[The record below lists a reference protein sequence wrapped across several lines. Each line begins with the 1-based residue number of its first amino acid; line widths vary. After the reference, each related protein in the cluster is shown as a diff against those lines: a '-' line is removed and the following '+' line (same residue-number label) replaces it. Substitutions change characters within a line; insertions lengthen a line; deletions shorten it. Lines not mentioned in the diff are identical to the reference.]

1 MSKSTIPASL
11 AILGTT
17 AVVAGA
23 VVMASSCGGSDG
35 DGGSSTPEATAATID
50 SAGVTSAINDFG
62 GIVGI
67 CKQATGAL
75 SGERKLALPQA
86 LRRAMGPVVRSAR
99 PLTKSRLALTSTP
112 PADELGDCGG
122 RMGYRDYSHA
132 NGVTTAKLAFE
143 NYCES
148 DSSTGERQVI
158 NGTIAF
164 VNTAT
169 PTASGPITTQLVA
182 DTTTPLSIVEQ
193 TSAGAQVSSQTL
205 SFTGFKMVVGVPGGT
220 PTSAKPNVMSLTDLT
235 AKNNTTG
242 KTYRQSNY
250 QLTQY
255 ETPAGNTEMTFS
267 GRGYRSD
274 GSYFDIV
281 STKPIVMDA
290 DGDVV
295 SGIMTFTGANNTSA
309 VATMVP
315 GSTMQATLT
324 VNGAPVTSVPD
335 CKN

>member
-1 MSKSTIPASL
+1 MSNSRIPGPL
-11 AILGTT
+11 VILGTT
-17 AVVAGA
+17 ALVAGA
-23 VVMASSCGGSDG
+23 VVMASSCGGGG
-35 DGGSSTPEATAATID
+35 DGGSSTPEAKAATID
-50 SAGVTSAINDFG
+50 SAGITSAINDFG

-67 CKQATGAL
+67 CRQATGAL
-75 SGERKLALPQA
+75 SGQRKLALPRV
-86 LRRAMGPVVRSAR
+86 LRSAMGPVVKSAR
-99 PLTKSRLALTSTP
+99 PLTKSRLALTGTP
-112 PADELGDCGG
+112 PADQLGDCGG
-122 RMGYRDYSHA
+122 RLGYRDYSHV

-148 DSSTGERQVI
+148 DSSTGERQLI

-182 DTTTPLSIVEQ
+182 DTAAPLTIVEQ

-205 SFTGFKMVVGVPGGT
+205 SFTGFKMAVGVPGGT

-235 AKNNTTG
+235 VKNNTTG

-255 ETPAGNTEMTFS
+255 ETSAGDTEMTFS

-274 GSYFDIV
+274 GSYFEMV
-281 STKPIVMDA
+281 STRPMVMDA

-295 SGIMTFTGANNTSA
+295 SGVMTFTGANNTSA

-315 GSTMQATLT
+315 GSTLQATLT
-324 VNGAPVTSVPD
+324 VNGSPVTSVPV
-335 CKN
+335 CTP